1 MGLDI
6 SHQQL
11 TLVPVN
17 KNDFYTIDDWDLDCN
32 VSLKHYSKYIT
43 TIDDLDFDKTIAV
56 VKCEADYEVLKKAE
70 WIGETEFLKVF
81 IGQPDNKMKEQ
92 FEKFIVSQKLDKL
105 EPLQLGCEH
114 DGIKYHTISFG
125 EPIKVQGMYYI
136 DDVGY
141 QRKGMSSKFYDIF
154 GKYMLWGE
162 KSDFDL
168 AYTFVKDEWY
178 IDKEGQSIPIG
189 AKKDFK
195 ENFIDK
201 FEFGKSLL
209 CVSF

>member
-1 MGLDI
+1 MGLDV

-11 TLVPVN
+11 TLTPVN

-43 TIDDLDFDKTIAV
+43 TIDDLDFDKTIV
-56 VKCEADYEVLKKAE
+56 LVKSEEDYEALKKLKCF
-70 WIGETEFLKVF
+70 GESDFLKVF
-81 IGQPDNKMKEQ
+81 VGELSDKTKTQIG
-92 FEKFIVSQKLDKL
+92 KFIVSQKLDKL
-105 EPLQLGCEH
+105 ETIHLGCEH

-141 QRKGMSSKFYDIF
+141 QRKGMSNQFYDAF
-154 GKYMLWGE
+154 RKYMLWGE

-178 IDKEGQSIPIG
+178 VDSNGQSISMG
-189 AKKDFK
+189 TKKYFK
-195 ENFIDK
+195 DHFLDK